1 MSREPAIVIAGS
13 RSVALDF
20 RAFNQGNGLM
30 LLRTISL
37 TVLSAAA
44 LGGLLV
50 LLPMPAKAHD
60 FEPVKPLNVD
70 TVDPAMLGDVF
81 GAWEIRD
88 KSGKRRCQVTLLKD
102 AGIGGYQIDVATACK
117 AAFPIMG
124 DIAAW
129 RLNQGWSI
137 DLVDALRKT
146 RIRFETPDSRYIAF
160 GSKADIAGI
169 DQFNKLSDKQTKT
182 R

>member
-1 MSREPAIVIAGS
+1 MP
-13 RSVALDF
+13 L
-20 RAFNQGNGLM
+20 QTM
-30 LLRTISL
+30 LL
-37 TVLSAAA
+37 TVLSSAA

-50 LLPMPAKAHD
+50 MSPVPAEAHD
-60 FEPVKPLNVD
+60 FEPVKPLNID
-70 TVDPAMLGDVF
+70 KVDPAMLADAF

-88 KSGKRRCQVTLLKD
+88 KAGKRRCQITLLKD
-102 AGIGGYQIDVATACK
+102 AGIGGYQIDVAPACK
-117 AAFPIMG
+117 ATFPVMD

-137 DLVDALRKT
+137 DLVDAVRKT

-169 DQFNKLSDKQTKT
+169 DQFNKLPDTRTKT

>member
-1 MSREPAIVIAGS
+1 
-13 RSVALDF
+13 
-20 RAFNQGNGLM
+20 M

-50 LLPMPAKAHD
+50 LSPMPAKAHD
-60 FEPVKPLNVD
+60 FEPVKPLNID
-70 TVDPAMLGDVF
+70 KVDPAMLGDVF

-88 KSGKRRCQVTLLKD
+88 KSGKRRCQVTLLKGT
-102 AGIGGYQIDVATACK
+102 GIGGYQIGVASACK
-117 AAFPIMG
+117 SAFPVMEEIT
-124 DIAAW
+124 AW
-129 RLNQGWSI
+129 RLNEGWSI
-137 DLVDALRKT
+137 DLVDGLRKT